1 MRAMLIVWLL
11 LAPAFSIVA
20 EEGITPVEPD
30 LNREIDFYRDIY
42 PILENKCL
50 ACHSSAVAENDLIL
64 ENAEAI
70 LKGGISGEAVIA
82 GEPDESYLY
91 RVAARVDEPV
101 MPPLPNKA
109 QAKALTPQELG
120 LLRKW
125 IEEGARAGERHVETT
140 LAWQPIPETFK
151 AVYSLALDPNRQ
163 FIFAGR
169 GNRIFVYDILT
180 GQQVGRFS
188 DPALQSIQSVDG
200 PLYGPG
206 VAHRDFVHSL
216 AINADGSRLASGGFR
231 VVKIW
236 DREAPQELW
245 SHKFDPGVSQA
256 ANDCNGSRSA
266 FLLADGAISIWDL
279 ANNATIGTIPQQGE
293 RLTSIAFGADSQTLI
308 GGGESGTIVFINLS
322 DLTIAPGLKTESAI
336 LRVGYSPAKQ
346 QVITAHADNVIRVWT
361 SEVAGQ
367 GLPEGELIPAPV
379 HALQGHTSPVHHLEL
394 DSDGKTL
401 LTGAEDGNVRLWDL
415 ETGQQISSQS
425 VDAPLTDIAIASN
438 GQLFA
443 ASGTNGITRVWNRGG
458 EKLSDISGN
467 QELTTKQTKTTE
479 DQAVAKAQ
487 LDIAEKALADTQKD
501 LADREQSLKQAQE
514 EKEKADKDL
523 AEKQAALDAAQKTA
537 DEANQK
543 LAEKPED
550 EALKKQVE
558 ETGKALKTAQD
569 NQQASK
575 DAVDSAVRAIELS
588 EQSVQLGKNQVA
600 GRQEQKE
607 QAASKLQQ
615 ADTSL
620 SEAQAA
626 VAAFQ
631 SSPQSIVFD
640 EDGHRII
647 TGGVAQPTQIWNA
660 STGQGLGF
668 VPIPLNDLV
677 STQWTASRSLQ
688 TVSSDG
694 SVRTWDVTPRWKLS
708 RVLGVEGDSPL
719 NVSQSAFQDRVM
731 ALAFHPD
738 GETLATGGGEPS
750 RSGELQFWN
759 TTTGEKIRTLE
770 DAHSDAVTDLEFSR
784 SGEKLV
790 SGATDKFVKV
800 FRVGDGSLVRSYEG
814 HTDHVL
820 GVAFKADESRLAS
833 SGADLAIKIWN
844 AETGEQV
851 RTISNYA
858 KQVTSI
864 QFVGISDNL
873 ISCSGDQS
881 AKFHTAENGRN
892 FRTFGGAQDYLYT
905 VLSTDDESLV
915 IAAGEDGIVRVWN
928 GKDGALLQSF
938 SPPAPSSETVQ
949 K

>member
-1 MRAMLIVWLL
+1 MRAMLIVWLFL
-11 LAPAFSIVA
+11 TPAFSIIA

-30 LNREIDFYRDIY
+30 LNREVDFYRDIY
-42 PILENKCL
+42 PILESKCL

-70 LKGGISGEAVIA
+70 LKGGLSGEAVIA
-82 GEPDESYLY
+82 GDPDESYLY

-125 IEEGARAGERHVETT
+125 IEEGARAGERYVETT
-140 LAWQPIPETFK
+140 LAWQPIPESFK
-151 AVYSLALDPNRQ
+151 AVYSLALDPTRQ

-180 GQQVGRFS
+180 GQQFSRLS

-245 SHKFDPGVSQA
+245 NQRSEQGVSQV
-256 ANDCNGSRSA
+256 ANDINGSRAA
-266 FLLADGAISIWDL
+266 FLLTDGTISIWDL
-279 ANNATIGTIPQQGE
+279 ANNTLIGTVPQQGE
-293 RLTSIAFGADSQTLI
+293 RLTSIAFGKETQTLI
-308 GGGESGTIVFINLS
+308 GGGESGTITFIDLS
-322 DLTIAPGLKTESAI
+322 DLTVTPGLKTESVI
-336 LRVGYSPAKQ
+336 LKVGYSPATQ
-346 QVITAHADNVIRVWT
+346 QVITAHADHTIRVWKPET
-361 SEVAGQ
+361 ASQAI
-367 GLPEGELIPAPV
+367 PEGEPIPEPV
-379 HALQGHTSPVHHLEL
+379 HTLSGHTSAVQHLEL
-394 DSDGKTL
+394 DSAGKTL
-401 LTGAEDGNVRLWDL
+401 LTGIDEGKVRLWDL
-415 ETGQQISSQS
+415 ETGQQIFFRS
-425 VDAPLTDIAIASN
+425 VDVPLTNIALSPN
-438 GQLFA
+438 GQLIA
-443 ASGTNGITRVWNRGG
+443 ASGTNGVTRAWNRKGD
-458 EKLSDISGN
+458 KLADISGN
-467 QELTTKQTKTTE
+467 QELSSALKRTTD

-487 LDIAEKALADTQKD
+487 LDLAEKALADTQKD
-501 LADREQSLKQAQE
+501 LADREQSLKKAQE

-523 AEKQAALDAAQKTA
+523 AEKQTALDAAQKAA
-537 DEANQK
+537 DEANTK
-543 LAEKPED
+543 LAEKPDD

-569 NQQASK
+569 NRQASK
-575 DAVDSAVRAIELS
+575 DAVDSAARAVELS
-588 EQSVQLGKNQVA
+588 EQSVQLGKDQVA
-600 GRQEQKE
+600 GRQQQKE

-626 VAAFQ
+626 VTAFQ

-640 EDGHRII
+640 QDGNRLISS
-647 TGGVAQPTQIWNA
+647 GPNQPTQVWNA
-660 STGQGLGF
+660 STGQGLGLI
-668 VPIPLNDLV
+668 PIPSNDLV
-677 STQWTASRSLQ
+677 SSQWTASGSFL

-694 SVRTWDVTPRWKLS
+694 SVRSWDITPRWKLS
-708 RVLGVEGDSPL
+708 RVLGVDGDSPL

-759 TTTGEKIRTLE
+759 TSTGEKIRTIE
-770 DAHSDAVTDLEFSR
+770 DAHSDTVTDLEFSR
-784 SGEKLV
+784 TGEKIV

-800 FRVGDGSLVRSYEG
+800 FRVEDGSLVRSYEG

-864 QFVGISDNL
+864 QFVGITDNL
-873 ISCSGDQS
+873 ISCSGDQN

-892 FRTFGGAQDYLYT
+892 FRTFGGSQDYLYS